1 LHINIYTKSSA
12 EAMAKY
18 LRTSKRLQRIHLG
31 GELGADYQ
39 HREDILC
46 CFLSAF
52 QESTSLKE
60 VCINFRL
67 VGGPSKRALK
77 NMMTHTQSLRS
88 LSLICSVGQ
97 LEDIA
102 LTTASSGLKK
112 NTSLREL
119 KLEFWQ
125 NIIVSPILTSL
136 RDHPLLQK
144 LRLIGRV
151 VDLTVLETV
160 SLSATSKITE
170 AKHFN
175 SLKALH

>member
-67 VGGPSKRALK
+67 VGGPSKWALK
-77 NMMTHTQSLRS
+77 KYDDPYTEFTVTEFNLFSWPTRRH
-88 LSLICSVGQ
+88 
-97 LEDIA
+97 
-102 LTTASSGLKK
+102 SSDYRLVWIKK
-112 NTSLREL
+112 
-119 KLEFWQ
+119 
-125 NIIVSPILTSL
+125 
-136 RDHPLLQK
+136 
-144 LRLIGRV
+144 
-151 VDLTVLETV
+151 
-160 SLSATSKITE
+160 
-170 AKHFN
+170 KHF
-175 SLKALH
+175 STRAQIGILAEHHCLAHID